1 MIEKKKQYERIT
13 YGGQLQAEI
22 NDIDRKVQEILAQP
36 FSAIFK
42 DELEDLNRRKYLNLR
57 AISRGEYRERWL
69 ESLEECD
76 RRIEAMF
83 PDIDFS

>member
-1 MIEKKKQYERIT
+1 MIENKKQYEQMT

-22 NDIDRKVQEILAQP
+22 NNIDRKVQEILAQP
-36 FSAIFK
+36 FSLIFK
-42 DELEDLNRRKYLNLR
+42 DKLEDLNRRKYLNQR
-57 AISRGEYRERWL
+57 AISRGEYKERWL
-69 ESLEECD
+69 ESHDECH